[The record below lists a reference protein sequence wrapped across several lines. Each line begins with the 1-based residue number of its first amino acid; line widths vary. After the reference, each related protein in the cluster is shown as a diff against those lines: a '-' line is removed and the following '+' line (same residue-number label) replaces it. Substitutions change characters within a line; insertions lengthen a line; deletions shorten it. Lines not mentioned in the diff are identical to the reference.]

1 MNQTAFA
8 IYQDARLAR
17 EELVFAL
24 QRHGNASPDALHAM
38 MQALAAINKI
48 QDAALAASISKGDL

>member
-1 MNQTAFA
+1 MNQIAFA
-8 IYQDARLAR
+8 M
-17 EELVFAL
+17 

-48 QDAALAASISKGDL
+48 QDAALAASTSKGNL